1 MTCGVCEA
9 MCNEDE
15 RFGVI
20 NGILVVTTHVGRRRM
35 RAFKNSSPEW
45 ILGEAIFLS
54 QPTQVFFRV
63 AVRMQLALFRVPAYF
78 GSMNQRWVIQQPG
91 RGLRVDTPSC
101 LPDDWKSWLTVG
113 KPGYEHCVWVH
124 IASCCLS
131 GSARVMKLYVSTA
144 CSLLVREL
152 VCRTLSG
159 DAPRPPRKGT
169 LQSQSQSRNMKHEPC
184 TTSHSGHRMRP

>member
-1 MTCGVCEA
+1 MFFMTCGVCEGLCGVILA

-15 RFGVI
+15 CVGVI

-78 GSMNQRWVIQQPG
+78 GSMNQRWVIQQPE

-101 LPDDWKSWLTVG
+101 LSDDEKSWLTAG

-124 IASCCLS
+124 ITSCCLS
-131 GSARVMKLYVSTA
+131 GSARVMKLPPPA
-144 CSLLVREL
+144 ICSSE
-152 VCRTLSG
+152 S
-159 DAPRPPRKGT
+159 
-169 LQSQSQSRNMKHEPC
+169 
-184 TTSHSGHRMRP
+184 